1 MKLPDWLR
9 RKSHRDWAQVLAVLG
24 MIPVA
29 FLLVLIVLVFLAPGG
44 WNEMAAPG
52 GALVL

>member
-1 MKLPDWLR
+1 MKLPGFLR
-9 RKSHRDWAQVLAVLG
+9 RMSSRDWAQVLAVLG

-29 FLLVLIVLVFLAPGG
+29 FLLVLIVLVFLAPGD